1 MFFYEIILIILSLG
15 GLYVA
20 NKIRIEKKRGHKMIC
35 PLNGNCEQVLSSD
48 FAKIAGTPLEIAG
61 IAYYLLI
68 ILTNIIFIIIPDLRF
83 SLIEIILFG
92 ITLFGFLFSIYLTS
106 VQAFY
111 LKNWCTWCLYSGL
124 FSTLIFTASTISFYI
139 NLETLVGLMKSIP
152 WFFLFI
158 NIFAYAL
165 GTSVAIILEFLTLK
179 FLKDFK
185 IDQKEKITLMYL
197 WQVLWMAIFLII
209 ISSFAIFAFK
219 LQVFDNQRIYL
230 IKTLI
235 FSFIIFGSAMMS
247 FFILPKLDKSKISCN
262 VMHIK
267 TISLYRNLAIAFSTI
282 LLTSW
287 IINVFIN
294 QIFSCTCSFK
304 KNILTYLI
312 IIFTSAILALITF
325 QYRDKKSLDKKK

>member
-20 NKIRIEKKRGHKMIC
+20 NKIRVEKKRGYKMVC
-35 PLNGNCEQVLSSD
+35 PLNGNCEQVLTSD
-48 FAKIAGTPLEIAG
+48 FAKICGIPLEITG

-68 ILTNIIFIIIPDLRF
+68 LVTNIIFIIIPTLRF

-92 ITLFGFLFSIYLTS
+92 IIFFGFLFSIYLTS
-106 VQAFY
+106 IQTFY

-124 FSTLIFTASTISFYI
+124 FSTLIFMASTISFYL
-139 NLETLVGLMKSIP
+139 NLEVLITLMRSVP
-152 WFFLFI
+152 WFFILI

-165 GTSVAIILEFLTLK
+165 GTSFAIISELLTLK
-179 FLKDFK
+179 FLSDFK

-197 WQVLWMAIFLII
+197 WQFLWLAIFLII

-219 LQVFDNQRIYL
+219 LEVFDNQRIYL

-235 FSFIIFGSAMMS
+235 FGFIVFGSAMMS
-247 FFILPKLDKSKISCN
+247 FFILPKLDKSKIDCN
-262 VMHIK
+262 VMHI
-267 TISLYRNLAIAFSTI
+267 TSVSFYRNLAIAFSTI

-294 QIFSCTCSFK
+294 QIFQCTCSFK
-304 KNILTYLI
+304 RNITTYLI
-312 IIFTSAILALITF
+312 IIFTSAILALVTF